1 MDSFLPLFLS
11 SVAILVVLW
20 LCWNFNYAGGWPEI
34 VTCLTV
40 FFGFRDDLVR
50 RQQQKERQQREEIF
64 AWLNEEIDRIYEG
77 GWDSR

>member
-1 MDSFLPLFLS
+1 
-11 SVAILVVLW
+11 
-20 LCWNFNYAGGWPEI
+20 
-34 VTCLTV
+34 V
-40 FFGFRDDLVR
+40 FFSFRDDLVR